1 MKKFL
6 EFRNHYIDLIRK
18 ELLGPGSGVCIPDED
33 REIISSRPDVRYSLG
48 ILFPQKNK
56 IGLDNND
63 LDEKLNEES
72 LIDIDKTIKVI
83 EEIDDKES
91 KSKARLDDDNLDEEV
106 SLSSQNMPSSMGIS
120 FIVKGNVDEITCNV
134 KFATYQRAETEDC
147 KIPNYSEDVIIV
159 PDKFSRF
166 IYFDKEENC
175 LKLYSKLTRKEVRK
189 IFEEDVTDDKGF
201 ISAAYRLAEQSSRGY
216 KRVPHF
222 TKVVLRFG
230 NEEYIDNN
238 KKIEN
243 TCLKITALKR
253 KIQSNIFSITIM
265 AVNESYEKSNGL
277 NCLFQSILEISTADN
292 NFLFLDINSARKFND
307 DHDETKEDL
316 EFELLYRKKKSYATG
331 LGVSCNWD
339 IDNNGKG
346 KLNSEYLP
354 EIELPSMDFEI
365 ESEKKEFLSMKF
377 LSDLNNI
384 NFDKKISMLT
394 ELSLSYKNWINE
406 RKKEID
412 AFSNNEL
419 HLKEIALHN
428 MNKCEDVFQ
437 RITEGIEILIS
448 NENARNS
455 FLLAN
460 RAMFMQREQLE
471 IQRKLSNKDRY
482 PGDQEVSKM
491 LLEEDYIEADSDYN
505 HKWRPFQIAFLLMSL
520 NSIVNEDSNDRNIV
534 DLIWFPTG
542 GGKTEAYLGL
552 TAFSIFYRRLTNKD
566 FYKGTAV
573 IMRYTLR
580 LLTAQQF
587 TRAST
592 LICACEFIRQ
602 DSNRRRSK
610 YKKYNLGSDKITIG
624 LWIGGKHTPNRNK
637 EAFENIKKLVDSGKN
652 DLNYNKEYYN
662 KFQVIKCPWCGTKL
676 EKDIKNGKLKG
687 QFGYKMKNNSHFFL
701 HCTNDDCYFNK
712 VLPIQ
717 VIDEELY
724 KNPPTLLFGTVDKF
738 ALLPWKEEVG
748 SFFASNSTN
757 RQPELVIQDELHLIS
772 GPLGT
777 IVGLFETA
785 IDGICEYK
793 GHKPKIIASTATIRR
808 AKEQCS
814 KLYNREVKQFPPS
827 GINSNDSFFA
837 KENIIDYSK
846 ENFGRKYIGIMPSGK
861 TKAMMEIRAI
871 SSFLQKAYDIDID
884 DSIKD
889 KYWTLTIYFNSLKE
903 LGKCRTLIDDDVKD
917 ALKRMA
923 MRKGE
928 KWRAIGN
935 TDELTSRVTTV
946 ELNKTLDKLEKVS
959 YSQEN
964 IENRRFASNTLIATN
979 MISVGIDVDRLN
991 TMILVGQ
998 PKLTSEY
1005 IQASSRV
1012 GRKFPGLASVIYDGT
1027 KSRDRSHY
1035 EQFIPFHQSY
1045 YRYVE
1050 PTGVTPFSTPAIE
1063 RALHSVI
1070 VGMLRN
1076 ISELSSEKSAANF
1089 NIDKYSN
1096 EIKYIKDYILNR
1108 YKSIMNRMGEK
1119 NTNNIKKIIKE
1130 FDQFIENWEIQS
1142 QNYKDNFVYGYKYM
1156 VSHPKKEDGR
1166 LLKSFNSDRNDLSAI
1181 DTLTSMRNVDSSIK
1195 GNVIIWEDENEF

>member
-6 EFRNHYIDLIRK
+6 EFRNHYIDSIRR

-33 REIISSRPDVRYSLG
+33 HEIISSRPDVRYSLG

-63 LDEKLNEES
+63 LDEKLNEEN
-72 LIDIDKTIKVI
+72 LNDFDKIIEVN

-91 KSKARLDDDNLDEEV
+91 KSKARVDDDNLDEEV
-106 SLSSQNMPSSMGIS
+106 SLSSQNLPSSMGIS
-120 FIVKGNVDEITCNV
+120 FIIKGNIDEITCNV
-134 KFATYQRAETEDC
+134 RFATYEKVKTNDC
-147 KIPNYSEDVIIV
+147 KVPNYNDDIISV
-159 PDKFSRF
+159 PDKFTRF
-166 IYFDKEENC
+166 IYFDKEGNC
-175 LKLYSKLTRKEVRK
+175 LKLNSKLSRKEVRNILEK
-189 IFEEDVTDDKGF
+189 DVTEDKGF

-222 TKVVLRFG
+222 GKVILRFG
-230 NEEYIDNN
+230 NDEYIDNN
-238 KKIEN
+238 KKVDN
-243 TCLKITALKR
+243 TYLKITALKR
-253 KIQSNIFSITIM
+253 EIQPNIFSITIM
-265 AVNESYEKSNGL
+265 AVNERYEKSNGL
-277 NCLFQSILEISTADN
+277 NCIFQSILEINTTDN
-292 NFLFLDINSARKFND
+292 DFSFLDINSTRKFND
-307 DHDETKEDL
+307 NHDKNKEDL

-339 IDNNGKG
+339 INDNGKG

-354 EIELPSMDFEI
+354 EIELPAMDFEI
-365 ESEKKEFLSMKF
+365 ESEKQEFLSMKF
-377 LSDLNNI
+377 LSDLNSI
-384 NFDKKISMLT
+384 SFDKKISMLT
-394 ELSLSYKNWINE
+394 ELSLSYKNWINK
-406 RKKEID
+406 RKKEIER
-412 AFSNNEL
+412 FSNDEL
-419 HLKEIALHN
+419 YLKEIALNN
-428 MNKCEDVFQ
+428 MSKCEDVLQ
-437 RITEGIEILIS
+437 RITQGIEILSS
-448 NENARNS
+448 NENARAS

-460 RAMFMQREQLE
+460 RAMFMQREQIE
-471 IQRKLSNKDRY
+471 IQRQLSNKDRY

-491 LLEEDYIEADSDYN
+491 LVEEDYLKADSDYK
-505 HKWRPFQIAFLLMSL
+505 HKWRPFQIAFLLMSI
-520 NSIVNEDSNDRNIV
+520 NSIVNEESIDRNIV

-552 TAFSIFYRRLTNKD
+552 TAFSIFYRRFINKD
-566 FYKGTAV
+566 SYKGTAV

-602 DSNRRRSK
+602 DSNRRKPK
-610 YKKYNLGSDKITIG
+610 YKKYNLGSDEITIG
-624 LWIGGKHTPNRNK
+624 LWIGGNHTPNRNK
-637 EAFENIKKLVDSGKN
+637 EAFENIKKLIDSGKN

-676 EKDIKNGKLKG
+676 EKDVKNGKLIG

-701 HCTNDDCYFNK
+701 HCTNNDCYFNK

-717 VIDEELY
+717 VVDEELY
-724 KNPPTLLFGTVDKF
+724 KKPPTLLFGTVDKF
-738 ALLPWKEEVG
+738 AMLPWKEEVG
-748 SFFASNSTN
+748 SFFASKSNN
-757 RQPELVIQDELHLIS
+757 RQPELIIQDELHLIS

-785 IDGICEYK
+785 IDGICDYK
-793 GHKPKIIASTATIRR
+793 GLKPKIIASTATIRR

-827 GINSNDSFFA
+827 GINSEDSFFA
-837 KENIIDYSK
+837 KESK
-846 ENFGRKYIGIMPSGK
+846 IEHSKGNFGRKYLGIMPSGK

-871 SSFLQKAYDIDID
+871 SSFLQKVYDSDMD

-917 ALKRMA
+917 ALKRMS
-923 MRKGE
+923 MRRGK
-928 KWRAIGN
+928 KWRPIGN

-964 IENRRFASNTLIATN
+964 IKNRRFASNTLIATN

-1012 GRKFPGLASVIYDGT
+1012 GRKYPGLASVIYDGT

-1035 EQFIPFHQSY
+1035 EQFIPYHQSY

-1050 PTGVTPFSTPAIE
+1050 PTGVTPFSMPAIE

-1076 ISELSSEKSAANF
+1076 ISDLSSEKSAANF
-1089 NIDKYSN
+1089 NIDQYSK
-1096 EIKYIKDYILNR
+1096 EIKYVKDYILNR
-1108 YKSIMNRMGEK
+1108 YKSIMDRVGLK
-1119 NTNNIKKIIKE
+1119 DTNHSEKIIKE
-1130 FDQFIENWEIQS
+1130 FDQFLQKWEIQS
-1142 QNYKDNFVYGYKYM
+1142 ENFDEDNFVYGYKYM
-1156 VSHPKKEDGR
+1156 VKHPKKENGR
-1166 LLKSFNSDRNDLSAI
+1166 LLKSFNSDRNDLAAR
-1181 DTLTSMRNVDSSIK
+1181 DTLTSMRNVDSSIR
-1195 GNVIIWEDENEF
+1195 GNVIIWED